1 MNICRNR
8 LWTLAARLTRPLDE
22 LPSHSIRMNSVIAQ
36 KWHSIASAHLHQP
49 IARNRSLCDGNR
61 WPQPATA
68 SINKTLVAYMSSSR
82 NVHSHKHD
90 IKYEEKIDEKSSTR
104 AQVEKNV
111 EQRTMPEP
119 RKPDG
124 KEGVAESPAEPA
136 TVPASD
142 DLLATDPEKKLG
154 LFARFKLMSKQYWYV
169 LLPVHLVTSSFWF
182 GGLYYLSS
190 R

>member
-22 LPSHSIRMNSVIAQ
+22 LPCHSIRINSVNAQ
-36 KWHSIASAHLHQP
+36 KWHSIASAHLDQSFS
-49 IARNRSLCDGNR
+49 RNRSLWDGNR

-68 SINKTLVAYMSSSR
+68 SINKSLVAYMSSSR

-90 IKYEEKIDEKSSTR
+90 VKYEEKIDEKSGTR
-104 AQVEKNV
+104 APVEKNV
-111 EQRTMPEP
+111 EQRTTPEP

-124 KEGVAESPAEPA
+124 KGVAESPADPA
-136 TVPASD
+136 KVPTSD

-169 LLPVHLVTSSFWF
+169 LLPVHLVTSGFWF